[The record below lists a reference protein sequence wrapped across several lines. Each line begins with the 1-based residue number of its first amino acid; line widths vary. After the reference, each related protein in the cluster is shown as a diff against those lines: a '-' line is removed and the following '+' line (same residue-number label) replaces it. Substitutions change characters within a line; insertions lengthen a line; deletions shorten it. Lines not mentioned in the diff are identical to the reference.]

1 MGHGARLSLEPW
13 QSNPGVAR
21 VADDLAQLYAHL
33 RDEGHSDSYII
44 REMREYALA
53 HLPKDAR
60 SVALTG
66 KPERSKRND
75 RSAWSG
81 YTACTSELV

>member
-21 VADDLAQLYAHL
+21 VADGLEQLYARL

-44 REMREYALA
+44 REMREFALA
-53 HLPKDAR
+53 NLPKDAR

-75 RSAWSG
+75 PGPWSG
-81 YTACTSELV
+81 YTACTSELI